1 MYLSLG
7 FIVFGPGTLQVLNRT
22 CVMFRAGK
30 LLRHYTTTST
40 PILMMC
46 PSILGPILLMSIMSV
61 SKDVILLEG
70 KGDMAIHR
78 VRKDITLLRE
88 R

>member
-1 MYLSLG
+1 
-7 FIVFGPGTLQVLNRT
+7 
-22 CVMFRAGK
+22 
-30 LLRHYTTTST
+30 
-40 PILMMC
+40 MMC

-61 SKDVILLEG
+61 SKDVILLER